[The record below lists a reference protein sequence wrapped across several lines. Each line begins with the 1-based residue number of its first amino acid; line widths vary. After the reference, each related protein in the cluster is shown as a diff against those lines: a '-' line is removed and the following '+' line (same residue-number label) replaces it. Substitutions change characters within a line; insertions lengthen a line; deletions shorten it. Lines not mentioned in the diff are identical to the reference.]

1 MNKHNKSVIQ
11 TSSSLTKKE
20 TCGDVSRT
28 EQWYRKKLCITYCS
42 LNSMIMVIFIYCTI
56 TAFLH
61 LRRSGLHLITSTF
74 PQSNPSIFWCQKSSS
89 ISQCLLPITIL
100 HTSII
105 SLSTNIFQKKRNCN
119 IISNC
124 SLARSKRSL
133 LMNQVPQS
141 WYDLI

>member
-20 TCGDVSRT
+20 TCRDVSRT
-28 EQWYRKKLCITYCS
+28 EQWYRKQLCITFCS

-61 LRRSGLHLITSTF
+61 LRRSVLHLITSTF
-74 PQSNPSIFWCQKSSS
+74 SQSNPSIFWCQKSSS

-100 HTSII
+100 YISIR
-105 SLSTNIFQKKRNCN
+105 SFSTNIFQKKKETV
-119 IISNC
+119 I
-124 SLARSKRSL
+124 LFQTVPL
-133 LMNQVPQS
+133 LKVRG
-141 WYDLI
+141 LC